1 MFLKISQYSQENTCV
16 GVSLG
21 KLIKSHD
28 RTWPKM
34 ENDLVSISSLR
45 RKNSQMSEKN
55 PEEVIWRCSV
65 NEGS

>member
-1 MFLKISQYSQENTCV
+1 
-16 GVSLG
+16 
-21 KLIKSHD
+21 
-28 RTWPKM
+28 M